1 MEKLI
6 HPSQTGFMK
15 NRHINEGF
23 LYAQE
28 LVITTKRQNTQIA
41 LFKAD
46 IHKAFDTLSLQY
58 LRYVLEAKGF
68 SLEWIRWIMKAVL
81 PEKSQVLLNS
91 VAGKVIELRR
101 GVRQGD
107 PLSPYFFILAADFL
121 PVWIDALIQQG
132 LIEKPFPQCRQC
144 LLYADDTLFFLQPQE
159 QQIMLL
165 KFFLDIYTQL
175 SSLTV
180 NLQKS
185 EMLVTA
191 ASHNRVQE
199 LA

>member
-1 MEKLI
+1 
-6 HPSQTGFMK
+6 MK

-28 LVITTKRQNTQIA
+28 LLTTVTRQNTQIA

-46 IHKAFDTLSLQY
+46 IHKAFDTLSWQF

-68 SLEWIRWIMKAVL
+68 NLEWIRWIMKAVL
-81 PEKSQVLLNS
+81 PEKSQVLLNL

-107 PLSPYFFILAADFL
+107 PLSPYLFILAADFL

-132 LIEKPFPQCRQC
+132 LIEKPFPQCRQY

-165 KFFLDIYTQL
+165 KFFLDIYAQL
-175 SSLTV
+175 SDLTV

-185 EMLVTA
+185 EMLVIA

-199 LA
+199 LAQFMEC